1 MEESGGGCRMRM
13 THREKLLLALANA
26 RESLGREV
34 ASRQPA
40 LSKLNTLRGV
50 TEAKDTRDGNLLSRT
65 GSKTRP
71 SFDIVADQVLGTTPK
86 WKPSVNLEGGE
97 TSLSQIAAK
106 RIGDM
111 REKREIDEGDED
123 LLGDSLGLL
132 KDGRPIW
139 AEVLD
144 SQRGYSSNY
153 SDYGVKDL
161 SFKPLWPPV
170 QKLSDHKTWKNWHV
184 VEENSRAS
192 SACEKVIEKPAITM
206 NPLLILG
213 GNGCGKSHILSAS
226 VQAMIRRQDGNVHL
240 LSTSAMRGWES
251 LPEGWQDAVAH
262 ANLIA
267 IDDLHLAE
275 ERIATELGLMI
286 DYALNLGVQ
295 VIATSRVESNEW
307 PARRLW
313 EVMRSATSVWINKPS
328 SSSLITHL
336 RRNTSGR
343 SLLLDDSMLARIV
356 KHSDGDWRTTDA
368 SFEKVAL
375 AIESGERI
383 VNADDVS
390 DLLNEKA
397 IVKTD
402 YEIYDERDNLEA
414 IAARVIGDTLDAVYT
429 GLDPAGVELNVPLPE
444 LSDEWEVPELTI
456 QEKDELHEILTSEN
470 LTPHVTTTLT
480 VDESDEFLVDR
491 DESLQGLDRVRV
503 LETTSS
509 IDNITEKMFKE
520 MEIEHQ
526 SQSNKLA
533 ELEEEMYN
541 LAEMSKDASVEQL
554 IQIAD
559 RISEIELALGTIQE
573 APAYAKLKPIKQLTP
588 IGGKA

>member
-86 WKPSVNLEGGE
+86 WKPSVNLEEGE

-559 RISEIELALGTIQE
+559 RVSEIELALGTIQE